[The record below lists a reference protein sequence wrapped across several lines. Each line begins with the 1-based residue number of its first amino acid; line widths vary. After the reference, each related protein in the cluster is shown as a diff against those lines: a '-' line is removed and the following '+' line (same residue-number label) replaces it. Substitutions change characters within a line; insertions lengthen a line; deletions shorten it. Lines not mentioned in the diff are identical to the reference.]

1 MARLDDCSIL
11 QLKNRLGGT
20 HDSIS
25 IQNLLAYSFAGMSS
39 QAMCH
44 ATKEHLALCNM
55 RQT

>member
-11 QLKNRLGGT
+11 QLKNRLGGM

-25 IQNLLAYSFAGMSS
+25 IQNLLAYGFAGMSS